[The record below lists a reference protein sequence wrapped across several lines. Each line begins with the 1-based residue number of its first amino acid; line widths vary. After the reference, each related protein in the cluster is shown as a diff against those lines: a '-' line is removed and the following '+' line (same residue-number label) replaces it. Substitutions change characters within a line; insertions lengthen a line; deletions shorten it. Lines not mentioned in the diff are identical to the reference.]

1 MFDALLADARH
12 FLAGSFYL
20 KPVPITPARVVYL
33 AISQEFRLAAS
44 YRATNWLHRRG
55 HLRTATFLQRLSH
68 SALGSDISPAA
79 TIAPGVCFVHGT
91 DIVIGA
97 EAVVGP
103 DTVIFNGVTL
113 GKRKSTN
120 GEPDG
125 MPKIGAGVL
134 LATGA
139 KLFGPIEV
147 GDRARVGANSVV
159 LKSVPA
165 GATAVGAPA
174 RVLRH
179 EGTQAT
185 AKGANGATE

>member
-1 MFDALLADARH
+1 MFDALRADARH
-12 FLAGSFYL
+12 FLAGSFYQ
-20 KPVPITPARVVYL
+20 KPVPITPARAVFLLV
-33 AISQEFRLAAS
+33 SQEFQLAAS
-44 YRATNWLHRRG
+44 YRTTNWLYRRG
-55 HLRTATFLQRLSH
+55 HQKLATVLQRISH
-68 SALGSDISPAA
+68 TALGSDISPAA

-97 EAVVGP
+97 DAVIGP

-125 MPKIGAGVL
+125 MPRIGSRVL

-147 GDRARVGANSVV
+147 GDDARVGANSVV
-159 LKSVPA
+159 LKSVPS

-174 RVLRH
+174 RVLDRTRG
-179 EGTQAT
+179 E
-185 AKGANGATE
+185 